1 MKHLSEVQFE
11 CLDAISINGALC
23 SLPDSEMGRPVG
35 AYIALGSPRIGFG
48 HPGWDI
54 GVVNA
59 LHLMGLLRKSESG
72 EYTITPR
79 GEKAC
84 VEYRAALDKEALAY
98 AIKSNPGKIILLKDY
113 RK

>member
-11 CLDAISINGALC
+11 CLDAISTNGALC
-23 SLPDSEMGRPVG
+23 SMPDSELGVVG

-84 VEYRAALDKEALAY
+84 VEYRASLDRDALAH
-98 AIKSNPGKIILLKDY
+98 AIRSNPGKVVMMKDY